1 MKITLSLPDDLYEA
15 YAERS
20 QGKASIEDLL
30 LSQLERFREVSPMDR
45 VVVVLPRERAA
56 LEQKLSGGMLRDGAD
71 LLRKVEALADIEIGG
86 VKVEFTPGELRNL
99 RTYATK
105 NRTPVEKVLSDV
117 VHGMKDQFGLYVG

>member
-15 YAERS
+15 YADRS

-86 VKVEFTPGELRNL
+86 VKVEFTLGELRNL

-105 NRTPVEKVLSDV
+105 NRVPVERVVSDV